1 MGKDLK
7 GKELGKGI
15 LQRKDGNYEA
25 RFYDRTGNRRSI
37 YGRSLQEVRQELVV
51 AKAKVIERRDVIRYI
66 TLDQWFETWLDVYK
80 KGCVKPNTIVN
91 YEMMYRL
98 HIKNVLGHIKL
109 TDITKV
115 GVQKV
120 INELDEAGQGY
131 EQQNKARII
140 LLDLFNRAI
149 EDDLLLKNPAKGVKT
164 KAKKSNDE
172 VRFLTLDEQETF
184 FQYSVSSFY
193 DNAFNVHVN
202 TGLRP
207 GELFGLLPED
217 IHLDEGYIDINK
229 TLVYATYET
238 DTKKEFHIE
247 APKTV
252 QSFRKMPIN
261 SICEKYLFRQFT
273 LKNMISRKFQRDDEF
288 SDLLF
293 VTKRNTPINV
303 QIFNDA
309 IRRIIDMRNEM
320 MDEFEQL
327 PVFGGHTFRHTFATR
342 CLEAGVKP
350 KTIQSYLGHATLEM
364 TMNLYVHTTDN
375 VKQEEM
381 ELLEQ
386 NINVLNSPDFIDR
399 ALNKAAVNGNIVR
412 MPNVT

>member
-261 SICEKYLFRQFT
+261 STCRTYLEKQMVLKEIVSQKYPNEDCPYLFTTSF
-273 LKNMISRKFQRDDEF
+273 
-288 SDLLF
+288 
-293 VTKRNTPINV
+293 NTPIEA
-303 QIFNDA
+303 QIYIDA
-309 IRRIIDMRNEM
+309 IKRVVNAINLKRNDLEAM
-320 MDEFEQL
+320 EPFT
-327 PVFGGHTFRHTFATR
+327 GHTFRHTFATR
-342 CLEAGVKP
+342 CFEAGIPP
-350 KTIQSYLGHATLEM
+350 KVVQKYLGHATLQM
-364 TMNLYVHTTDN
+364 TMDLYTHVT
-375 VKQEEM
+375 
-381 ELLEQ
+381 EQ
-386 NINVLNSPDFIDR
+386 
-399 ALNKAAVNGNIVR
+399 KAEDDIEKLCFYSGAENIVGLQGKNADKR
-412 MPNVT
+412 V